1 MGQKHT
7 IITADQPLYSRGY
20 ELVWANPKFAH
31 VIFIMGGLHI
41 CFNFQKATGK
51 HMGNAGLDDAWTEAG
66 VNAAHTT
73 DAMLDGKAYYRA
85 VRGHQL
91 TYEVLWHIK
100 WPMFGLWLADNGHSH
115 EVDVQAFSSSSLGSR
130 CVPWL
135 GEGLSMSSPNDPVL
149 CCPLPYRVA
158 PVFPVFVQVVSPPL
172 GWSPLTSFLVI
183 WSPSGDARGPSVVFE
198 AVDIPCPGPFHFSH
212 SVDYIYEFCPLPNPD
227 VGPSIF
233 VCDVEHTSFHFG
245 LCGRKFILCLFG
257 QCPGLCTICHSWQHT
272 GVVHLSF
279 QADGKVAFE
288 DIPVFGVCRPACH
301 DSSLY
306 LFFLVLLLEAV
317 VLSQVQ
323 VAWDIFYQHIVHVYR
338 GVVYNHHLC
347 LCDVHLKTHLS
358 TFIG

>member
-1 MGQKHT
+1 
-7 IITADQPLYSRGY
+7 
-20 ELVWANPKFAH
+20 
-31 VIFIMGGLHI
+31 
-41 CFNFQKATGK
+41 
-51 HMGNAGLDDAWTEAG
+51 
-66 VNAAHTT
+66 
-73 DAMLDGKAYYRA
+73 
-85 VRGHQL
+85 
-91 TYEVLWHIK
+91 
-100 WPMFGLWLADNGHSH
+100 
-115 EVDVQAFSSSSLGSR
+115 
-130 CVPWL
+130 
-135 GEGLSMSSPNDPVL
+135 MSSPNDPVL

-158 PVFPVFVQVVSPPL
+158 PVFVQVVSPPL

-198 AVDIPCPGPFHFSH
+198 AVDMPCPGPFHFSH

-245 LCGRKFILCLFG
+245 LCGRKFVLCLFG

-272 GVVHLSF
+272 GVVHLSL

-306 LFFLVLLLEAV
+306 LFVLVLFLEAV
-317 VLSQVQ
+317 VLSQVH

-347 LCDVHLKTHLS
+347 LCDVHLNHTTLRQRHNPH
-358 TFIG
+358 